1 MSLRVYRQVG
11 SLGSSTFTTETG
23 GRPLPVHSNPT
34 DEAVSALIAL
44 GYRPQEASKYVLAV
58 ATEEMS
64 SEDIIRD
71 ALKASVKN

>member
-1 MSLRVYRQVG
+1 MRDRLKDWQT
-11 SLGSSTFTTETG
+11 SSTSATESA
-23 GRPLPVHSNPT
+23 GRRLPTLRNPT

-58 ATEEMS
+58 AADEMS
-64 SEDIIRD
+64 SEEIIRD